1 MSESEHNGGGMIE
14 DSTFDD
20 PRTAAPKKGSKL
32 IRFVIPGIVLTL
44 IAAGAGNYFYDKG
57 QEITE
62 EEAIANWAEGIPEPT
77 QTAPVSSTI
86 AAENVFTHNCD
97 RLVYKPSQ
105 LQDTCEDWEPTFLEN
120 IKWEKWEPTGAFATA
135 TLSAPDDK
143 MSDNPKYSTSEV
155 HIKLS
160 EPVNIDGLV
169 FFKTL
174 KYYILDKSGN
184 ETDGWGMWG
193 PSMIYGMHL

>member
-20 PRTAAPKKGSKL
+20 PRAAAPKKGSKL

>member
-1 MSESEHNGGGMIE
+1 MSESQQNGGDMSDE
-14 DSTFDD
+14 PTFDD
-20 PRTAAPKKGSKL
+20 PRSSVPKKGSKL
-32 IRFVIPGIVLTL
+32 IRFVIPGIVLII
-44 IAAGAGNYFYDKG
+44 IAAGGGNYFFDKG

-77 QTAPVSSTI
+77 QTAPVSTAI
-86 AAENVFTHNCD
+86 ARENVFTHNCD

-105 LQDTCEDWEPTFLEN
+105 LQDTCEDWAPKFFEN

-135 TLSAPDDK
+135 TLNAPDDR
-143 MSDNPKYSTSEV
+143 MSDDPQYSSSNV

-174 KYYILDKSGN
+174 KYYILDESGN

-193 PSMIYGMHL
+193 PSTIYGMSL